1 MKKKL
6 QNNLIILSIITLIIL
21 GLILISI
28 NTLNINET
36 KLFIGSKIN
45 QKTSEVPQN
54 REIVNIPDKKLK
66 EFLLLGF
73 KDNDGM
79 LAFEFIND
87 EKYVKPENETEIY
100 KDEMEKIKTFTWRIH
115 NSYIDLSG
123 LETATNLENLLLFK
137 HERNL
142 KNDKIGNFNVLKELR
157 KLKKIDIYHMDI
169 EEISSLNK
177 IESLEELGLK
187 YCSVNI
193 NRLNELK
200 ELKNKLKNIK
210 IEGLGLLITP
220 EKNKFNIP
228 KITLKNG
235 KVVDIIKEYEDY
247 LNDLGT
253 LFKEEKNVLK
263 KNKDG
268 TYYLN
273 KKREKY
279 LGITIKEWAFLP
291 VTKISKIGDTN
302 VEELDMYDINV
313 YPPKSNYK
321 ETETITKTVKDKS
334 ENILNTENEKK
345 IKAVLK
351 RNGKIIDVKPIT
363 NIGHRKNAKQLIE
376 FKFNNLR
383 VYEDAKE
390 NEVLKEYNYEVE
402 ITGEDLSE
410 GYKLEKN
417 NKSDGNDGDYVVTYV
432 SPKIDAVFK
441 LVYQGIG
448 GDDEKPKVNIRLTR
462 NGVAFG
468 DVVTING
475 EYEYIFK
482 GIDKT
487 DEKEKLYKYGVEVIG
502 EVTGYDATISAD
514 GNTVILTKKIE
525 KGKIL
530 PYAGPKTNILF
541 GIVLL
546 VIIGYAVKVFS
557 NQRRIN
563 NIKKIKGIKR

>member
-6 QNNLIILSIITLIIL
+6 QNNLIISSIITLIIL
-21 GLILISI
+21 GLILILI

-36 KLFIGSKIN
+36 KLFTGSKIN
-45 QKTSEVPQN
+45 QKTSELHKN
-54 REIVNIPDKKLK
+54 REVVNIPDKV
-66 EFLLLGF
+66 F
-73 KDNDGM
+73 KDYLLD
-79 LAFEFIND
+79 AFKRKGHGYFKFIND

-100 KDEMEKIKTFTWRIH
+100 KDEMEKVKYFYYG
-115 NSYIDLSG
+115 NKNYIGLSG
-123 LETATNLENLLLFK
+123 LEAATNLESFEMYIYAPNYSNYKVENLEILKKFK
-137 HERNL
+137 
-142 KNDKIGNFNVLKELR
+142 
-157 KLKKIDIYHMDI
+157 KLKKVELFHVDLEDYTIF
-169 EEISSLNK
+169 NK
-177 IESLEELGLK
+177 LKNLEELKLLSCGIP
-187 YCSVNI
+187 I
-193 NRLNELK
+193 NHINVLE
-200 ELKNKLKNIK
+200 ELKNKGKKLDVRGNW
-210 IEGLGLLITP
+210 LILIP
-220 EKNKFNIP
+220 ERNKFNIP
-228 KITLKNG
+228 DIIDENG
-235 KVVDIIKEYEDY
+235 KKFDFVKEYDKYHEDF
-247 LNDLGT
+247 DQHKKG
-253 LFKEEKNVLK
+253 KLK

-268 TYYLN
+268 TYSFTKN
-273 KKREKY
+273 EDW
-279 LGITIKEWAFLP
+279 GIYIFLRG
-291 VTKISKIGDTN
+291 KSKVGNFNLD
-302 VEELDMYDINV
+302 ELDNLSLNIQI

-321 ETETITKTVKDKS
+321 ETEIITKTVKDKS

-351 RNGKIIDVKPIT
+351 RNGKIIDVKPVT

-417 NKSDGNDGDYVVTYV
+417 SKSDGNDGDYVVTYV
-432 SPKIDAVFK
+432 SPKIDETFK
-441 LVYQGIG
+441 LLYQGIG

-468 DVVTING
+468 DVVTVNG

-487 DEKEKLYKYGVEVIG
+487 DEKEKPYKYGVEVVG

-541 GIVLL
+541 GIALI

-563 NIKKIKGIKR
+563 NIRKIKGIKR

>member
-6 QNNLIILSIITLIIL
+6 QNNLIISSIITLIIL

-36 KLFIGSKIN
+36 KLFTGSKIN

-54 REIVNIPDKKLK
+54 REIVNIPDKVLK
-66 EFLLLGF
+66 DRLLTSFKNKDFRLGF
-73 KDNDGM
+73 K
-79 LAFEFIND
+79 LID
-87 EKYVKPENETEIY
+87 ENYIKPENENEIY
-100 KDEMEKIKTFTWRIH
+100 KYEMEKIIELGPIGPSER
-115 NSYIDLSG
+115 NSNLDITGIETAINLEKIFLANNESYNSGNYIKNFSKLSG
-123 LETATNLENLLLFK
+123 LKRIKMIEVLAINIFEFDT
-137 HERNL
+137 
-142 KNDKIGNFNVLKELR
+142 VLKL
-157 KLKKIDIYHMDI
+157 
-169 EEISSLNK
+169 
-177 IESLEELGLK
+177 ESLEEVRLYRGGVDDV
-187 YCSVNI
+187 SV
-193 NRLNELK
+193 L
-200 ELKNKLKNIK
+200 NKLKLKGKKVGMGDNNTLYYVIQ
-210 IEGLGLLITP
+210 P
-220 EKNKFNIP
+220 EKNKFKIP
-228 KITLKNG
+228 VLKNENNE
-235 KVVDIIKEYEDY
+235 VVDVIKE
-247 LNDLGT
+247 L
-253 LFKEEKNVLK
+253 EKWEYDKGKLK
-263 KNKDG
+263 RNIDG
-268 TYYLN
+268 TYSFIN
-273 KKREKY
+273 KEVYILLISIGK
-279 LGITIKEWAFLP
+279 IK
-291 VTKISKIGDTN
+291 SIGDVN
-302 VEELDMYDINV
+302 VEEFNLNSILI

-345 IKAVLK
+345 LKAVLK
-351 RNGKIIDVKPIT
+351 RNGKVIDVKPVT
-363 NIGHRKNAKQLIE
+363 NIGHRKNTKQLIE

-432 SPKIDAVFK
+432 SPKIDATFK

-468 DVVTING
+468 DVVTVNG

-487 DEKEKLYKYGVEVIG
+487 DEKEKPYKYGVEVVG
-502 EVTGYDATISAD
+502 EVTGYDATISPD

-541 GIVLL
+541 GIVL
-546 VIIGYAVKVFS
+546 VVMIGYAVKVFS

>member
-6 QNNLIILSIITLIIL
+6 QNNLIISSIITLIIL

-36 KLFIGSKIN
+36 KLFAGSKIN
-45 QKTSEVPQN
+45 QKTSEVPQK
-54 REIVNIPDKKLK
+54 REIVNIPDKLFKDR
-66 EFLLLGF
+66 LLNMFKNKDFRLGF
-73 KDNDGM
+73 K
-79 LAFEFIND
+79 LTD
-87 EKYVKPENETEIY
+87 ENYIKPENENEIY
-100 KDEMEKIKTFTWRIH
+100 KDEMEKIIELGPIGPSER
-115 NSYIDLSG
+115 NSNLDITGIETAINLEKIFFANNESGNSSNYIKNFSKLSG
-123 LETATNLENLLLFK
+123 LK
-137 HERNL
+137 
-142 KNDKIGNFNVLKELR
+142 KIKMIEVLAINIFEFDTVLKL
-157 KLKKIDIYHMDI
+157 
-169 EEISSLNK
+169 
-177 IESLEELGLK
+177 ESLEEVRLYRGGVDDV
-187 YCSVNI
+187 SV
-193 NRLNELK
+193 L
-200 ELKNKLKNIK
+200 NKLKLKGKKVGMGYNNTLYYVIQ
-210 IEGLGLLITP
+210 P

-228 KITLKNG
+228 VLKNENNE
-235 KVVDIIKEYEDY
+235 VVDVIKE
-247 LNDLGT
+247 L
-253 LFKEEKNVLK
+253 EKWEYNKGKLK
-263 KNKDG
+263 RNIDG
-268 TYYLN
+268 TYSFIN
-273 KKREKY
+273 KEVYILWISNVK
-279 LGITIKEWAFLP
+279 IK
-291 VTKISKIGDTN
+291 SIGDVN
-302 VEELDMYDINV
+302 VEEFGEIGIHI

-345 IKAVLK
+345 LKAVLK
-351 RNGKIIDVKPIT
+351 RNGKIIDVKPVT

-432 SPKIDAVFK
+432 SPKIDATFK

-448 GDDEKPKVNIRLTR
+448 GYDEKPKVNIRLTR

-487 DEKEKLYKYGVEVIG
+487 DEKEKPYKYGVEVVG
-502 EVTGYDATISAD
+502 EVTGYDTTISAD

-541 GIVLL
+541 GIVL
-546 VIIGYAVKVFS
+546 VVMIGYSVKVFN
-557 NQRRIN
+557 NQKRIN

>member
-6 QNNLIILSIITLIIL
+6 QNNLIILSITTLIIVGVVL
-21 GLILISI
+21 VTI
-28 NTLNINET
+28 NALNKNET
-36 KLFIGSKIN
+36 KVFTANKIN

-54 REIVNIPDKKLK
+54 REIVNIPDKVFKDR
-66 EFLLLGF
+66 LLNIFKNKDFRLGF
-73 KDNDGM
+73 K
-79 LAFEFIND
+79 LID
-87 EKYVKPENETEIY
+87 ENYIKPENENEIY
-100 KDEMEKIKTFTWRIH
+100 KDEMEKIIELGPIGPSER
-115 NSYIDLSG
+115 NSNLDITGIETAINLEKIFFANNESGNSSNYIKNFSKLSG
-123 LETATNLENLLLFK
+123 LK
-137 HERNL
+137 
-142 KNDKIGNFNVLKELR
+142 KIKMIEVLAINIFEFDTVLKL
-157 KLKKIDIYHMDI
+157 
-169 EEISSLNK
+169 
-177 IESLEELGLK
+177 ESLEEVRLYRGGVDDV
-187 YCSVNI
+187 SV
-193 NRLNELK
+193 L
-200 ELKNKLKNIK
+200 NKLKLKGKKVGMGYNNTLYYVIQ
-210 IEGLGLLITP
+210 P

-228 KITLKNG
+228 VLKNENNE
-235 KVVDIIKEYEDY
+235 VVDVIKE
-247 LNDLGT
+247 L
-253 LFKEEKNVLK
+253 EKWEYNKGKLK
-263 KNKDG
+263 RNIDG
-268 TYYLN
+268 TYSFIN
-273 KKREKY
+273 KEVYILWISNGK
-279 LGITIKEWAFLP
+279 IK
-291 VTKISKIGDTN
+291 SIGDVN
-302 VEELDMYDINV
+302 VEELGDIGIQI

-351 RNGKIIDVKPIT
+351 RNGKIIDVKPVT

-432 SPKIDAVFK
+432 SPKIDATFK

-487 DEKEKLYKYGVEVIG
+487 DEKEKPYKYGIEVVG

-514 GNTVILTKKIE
+514 GNTIILTKKIE

-541 GIVLL
+541 GIVLV

-557 NQRRIN
+557 NQRRMN

>member
-6 QNNLIILSIITLIIL
+6 QNNLIISSIITLIIL
-21 GLILISI
+21 GLILTSI
-28 NTLNINET
+28 NALNKNET
-36 KLFIGSKIN
+36 KIFTANKIN

-54 REIVNIPDKKLK
+54 REIVNIPDKVFKDR
-66 EFLLLGF
+66 LLNMFKNRDFRFGF
-73 KDNDGM
+73 K
-79 LAFEFIND
+79 LTD
-87 EKYVKPENETEIY
+87 ENYIKPENENEIY
-100 KDEMEKIKTFTWRIH
+100 KDEMEKIIELGPIGPSER
-115 NSYIDLSG
+115 NSNLDITGIETAINLEKIFFANNESSNSGNYIKNFSKLSG
-123 LETATNLENLLLFK
+123 LKKLKMIGALFINIF
-137 HERNL
+137 EF
-142 KNDKIGNFNVLKELR
+142 DTVLKL
-157 KLKKIDIYHMDI
+157 
-169 EEISSLNK
+169 
-177 IESLEELGLK
+177 ESLEE
-187 YCSVNI
+187 V
-193 NRLNELK
+193 ELQVSGVDDVSA
-200 ELKNKLKNIK
+200 LNKLKLKGKKVGMGYNNTLYYVIY
-210 IEGLGLLITP
+210 P
-220 EKNKFNIP
+220 EKNKFKIP
-228 KITLKNG
+228 VLKNENNE
-235 KVVDIIKEYEDY
+235 VVDVIKE
-247 LNDLGT
+247 L
-253 LFKEEKNVLK
+253 EKWEYDKGKLK
-263 KNKDG
+263 RNIEG
-268 TYYLN
+268 TYSFIN
-273 KKREKY
+273 KELYRLWISIGK
-279 LGITIKEWAFLP
+279 IK
-291 VTKISKIGDTN
+291 SIG
-302 VEELDMYDINV
+302 DINV
-313 YPPKSNYK
+313 GEVDRTTIIIYPPKSNYK

-432 SPKIDAVFK
+432 SPKIDATFK

-468 DVVTING
+468 DIVTING

-487 DEKEKLYKYGVEVIG
+487 DEKENPYKYGVEVVG

-541 GIVLL
+541 GIVLV
-546 VIIGYAVKVFS
+546 VIIGYAVKVFN
-557 NQRRIN
+557 NQRRMN

>member
-6 QNNLIILSIITLIIL
+6 QNNLIIPLIITLIIL
-21 GLILISI
+21 GLVLISI
-28 NTLNINET
+28 NALNINKT
-36 KLFIGSKIN
+36 KLFTGSKIN
-45 QKTSEVPQN
+45 QKISEVPQN
-54 REIVNIPDKKLK
+54 REIVNIPDKVLK
-66 EFLLLGF
+66 ENLLRYLKEDKTDLILGF
-73 KDNDGM
+73 R
-79 LAFEFIND
+79 LIND

-100 KDEMEKIKTFTWRIH
+100 KDEMEKIAEI
-115 NSYIDLSG
+115 YIFLKEENPYLDITGIEKAVNLEKLHFRNNDTLNNGHYIKNFSKVSG
-123 LETATNLENLLLFK
+123 LK
-137 HERNL
+137 
-142 KNDKIGNFNVLKELR
+142 
-157 KLKKIDIYHMDI
+157 KLKVITTMYVNIFEFDTV
-169 EEISSLNK
+169 LNL
-177 IESLEELGLK
+177 ESLEEIYLDVSGIDDVSAL
-187 YCSVNI
+187 
-193 NRLNELK
+193 
-200 ELKNKLKNIK
+200 NKLKLK
-210 IEGLGLLITP
+210 GKKVGLGYNNTLYYVIQP
-220 EKNKFNIP
+220 EKNKFKIP
-228 KITLKNG
+228 VVKNEN
-235 KVVDIIKEYEDY
+235 DEEEEIIKE
-247 LNDLGT
+247 L
-253 LFKEEKNVLK
+253 EKWEYNKGKLK
-263 KNKDG
+263 RNIDG
-268 TYYLN
+268 TYSFIN
-273 KKREKY
+273 KEVWNLWISIEKN
-279 LGITIKEWAFLP
+279 K
-291 VTKISKIGDTN
+291 SIG
-302 VEELDMYDINV
+302 DINV
-313 YPPKSNYK
+313 GEVDGTTIIIYPPKSNYK
-321 ETETITKTVKDKS
+321 ETEIITKTVKDKS

-432 SPKIDAVFK
+432 SPKIDATFK

-462 NGVAFG
+462 NGLAFG
-468 DVVTING
+468 DVVTVNG

-487 DEKEKLYKYGVEVIG
+487 DEKEKLYKYGVEVVG

-541 GIVLL
+541 GIALI
-546 VIIGYAVKVFS
+546 VIIGYAVKVFN
-557 NQRRIN
+557 NQRRMN

>member
-1 MKKKL
+1 MKKRL
-6 QNNLIILSIITLIIL
+6 QNNLIISLIITLIIL

-36 KLFIGSKIN
+36 KLFAGSKIN

-73 KDNDGM
+73 KDNYNM

-100 KDEMEKIKTFTWRIH
+100 KDEMEKIKTFGWRIH
-115 NSYIDLSG
+115 DSYVDLSG
-123 LETATNLENLLLFK
+123 LETAINLEELFLLK

-157 KLKKIDIYHMDI
+157 KLKKIDIYNMDI
-169 EEISSLNK
+169 EDIRSLNK

-351 RNGKIIDVKPIT
+351 RNGEIIDVKPIT
-363 NIGHRKNAKQLIE
+363 NIGHRKNTKQLIE

-432 SPKIDAVFK
+432 SPKIDATFK

-541 GIVLL
+541 GIALI
-546 VIIGYAVKVFS
+546 VIIGYAVKVFN

>member
-1 MKKKL
+1 MKKKV
-6 QNNLIILSIITLIIL
+6 QNNLIISSIITLIIL
-21 GLILISI
+21 GLVLISI
-28 NTLNINET
+28 NALNKNET
-36 KLFIGSKIN
+36 KIFTANKIN
-45 QKTSEVPQN
+45 QKTSELPQN
-54 REIVNIPDKKLK
+54 REIVNIPDKVLK
-66 EFLLLGF
+66 ENLLRYLKKDKTDLILGF
-73 KDNDGM
+73 R
-79 LAFEFIND
+79 LIND

-100 KDEMEKIKTFTWRIH
+100 KDELEKIVEIYIYLNKE
-115 NSYIDLSG
+115 NSYLDITGIEKAINLEQLHFRNNDTWNNGHYIKNFSKVSG
-123 LETATNLENLLLFK
+123 LK
-137 HERNL
+137 
-142 KNDKIGNFNVLKELR
+142 
-157 KLKKIDIYHMDI
+157 KLKVITTMYVNIFEFDTV
-169 EEISSLNK
+169 LNL
-177 IESLEELGLK
+177 ESLEEIYLDVSGIDDVSAL
-187 YCSVNI
+187 
-193 NRLNELK
+193 
-200 ELKNKLKNIK
+200 NKLKLKGKKVGMGYNNTLYYVIQ
-210 IEGLGLLITP
+210 P
-220 EKNKFNIP
+220 EKNKFKIP
-228 KITLKNG
+228 VVKNENDEE
-235 KVVDIIKEYEDY
+235 VDVIKE
-247 LNDLGT
+247 L
-253 LFKEEKNVLK
+253 EKWEYDKGKLK
-263 KNKDG
+263 RNIDG
-268 TYYLN
+268 TYSFIN
-273 KKREKY
+273 KEVWDLWISIEKN
-279 LGITIKEWAFLP
+279 K
-291 VTKISKIGDTN
+291 SIG
-302 VEELDMYDINV
+302 DINV
-313 YPPKSNYK
+313 GEVDRTTILIYPPKSNYK

-363 NIGHRKNAKQLIE
+363 NIGHRKNSKQLIE

-432 SPKIDAVFK
+432 SPKIDATFK

-468 DVVTING
+468 DVVTVNG

-487 DEKEKLYKYGVEVIG
+487 DEKEKPYKYGVEVVG
-502 EVTGYDATISAD
+502 EVTGYDAIISDD

-541 GIVLL
+541 GIVL
-546 VIIGYAVKVFS
+546 VVMIGYAVKVFN
-557 NQRRIN
+557 NQKRIN

>member
-6 QNNLIILSIITLIIL
+6 QNNLIILSITTLIIVGVVL
-21 GLILISI
+21 VTI
-28 NTLNINET
+28 NALNKNET
-36 KLFIGSKIN
+36 KVFTANKIN

-54 REIVNIPDKKLK
+54 REIVNIPDKVFKDR
-66 EFLLLGF
+66 LLNIFKNKDFRLGF
-73 KDNDGM
+73 K
-79 LAFEFIND
+79 LID
-87 EKYVKPENETEIY
+87 ENYIKPENENEIY
-100 KDEMEKIKTFTWRIH
+100 KDEMEKIIELGPIGPSER
-115 NSYIDLSG
+115 NSNLDITGIETAINLEKIFFANNESSNSGNYIKNFSKLSG
-123 LETATNLENLLLFK
+123 LK
-137 HERNL
+137 
-142 KNDKIGNFNVLKELR
+142 KIKMIEVLAINIFEFDTVLKL
-157 KLKKIDIYHMDI
+157 
-169 EEISSLNK
+169 
-177 IESLEELGLK
+177 ESLEEVRLYRGGVDDV
-187 YCSVNI
+187 SV
-193 NRLNELK
+193 L
-200 ELKNKLKNIK
+200 NKLKLKGKKVGMGYNNTLYYVIH
-210 IEGLGLLITP
+210 P
-220 EKNKFNIP
+220 EKNKFKIP
-228 KITLKNG
+228 VLKNENNE
-235 KVVDIIKEYEDY
+235 VVDVIKE
-247 LNDLGT
+247 L
-253 LFKEEKNVLK
+253 EKWEYNKGKLK
-263 KNKDG
+263 RNIDG
-268 TYYLN
+268 TYSFIN
-273 KKREKY
+273 KEVYILWIFNVK
-279 LGITIKEWAFLP
+279 IK
-291 VTKISKIGDTN
+291 SIGDVN
-302 VEELDMYDINV
+302 VEELDMRDIII

-351 RNGKIIDVKPIT
+351 RNGEIIDVKPIT

-432 SPKIDAVFK
+432 SPKIDATFK

-462 NGVAFG
+462 NGLAFG
-468 DVVTING
+468 DVVTVNG

-487 DEKEKLYKYGVEVIG
+487 DEKEKPYKYGVEVVG

>member
-6 QNNLIILSIITLIIL
+6 QNNLIISSIITLIIL
-21 GLILISI
+21 GLILILI

-36 KLFIGSKIN
+36 KLFTGSKIN

-73 KDNDGM
+73 KDNYNM

-100 KDEMEKIKTFTWRIH
+100 KDEMEKIKTFGWRIH

-123 LETATNLENLLLFK
+123 LETAINLEKLFLLK

-157 KLKKIDIYHMDI
+157 KLKKIDIYNMDI
-169 EEISSLNK
+169 EDISSLNK

-193 NRLNELK
+193 NHLNELK
-200 ELKNKLKNIK
+200 ELKNKLKNLK

-247 LNDLGT
+247 LNDFNT
-253 LFKEEKNVLK
+253 FFEEEKNVLN

-273 KKREKY
+273 KKIEKY

-291 VTKISKIGDTN
+291 TTKISKIGDTN
-302 VEELDMYDINV
+302 VEELNMYGINI

-345 IKAVLK
+345 LKAVLK
-351 RNGKIIDVKPIT
+351 RNGKVIDVKPIT

-432 SPKIDAVFK
+432 SPKIDATFK

-462 NGVAFG
+462 NGLAFG
-468 DVVTING
+468 DVVTVNG

-487 DEKEKLYKYGVEVIG
+487 DEKEKLYKYGVEVVG

-541 GIVLL
+541 GIVL
-546 VIIGYAVKVFS
+546 VVMIGYSVKVFN
-557 NQRRIN
+557 NQKRIN
-563 NIKKIKGIKR
+563 NIRKIKGIKR

>member
-6 QNNLIILSIITLIIL
+6 QNNLIISSIITLIIL

-36 KLFIGSKIN
+36 KLFTGSKIN

-54 REIVNIPDKKLK
+54 REIVNIPDKVFKDRLLT
-66 EFLLLGF
+66 EFKNRDFRLGF
-73 KDNDGM
+73 K
-79 LAFEFIND
+79 LID
-87 EKYVKPENETEIY
+87 ENYIKPENENEIY
-100 KDEMEKIKTFTWRIH
+100 KDEMEKIIELGPIGPSER
-115 NSYIDLSG
+115 NSNLDITGIETAINLEKIFFANNESGNSSNYIKNFSKLSG
-123 LETATNLENLLLFK
+123 LK
-137 HERNL
+137 
-142 KNDKIGNFNVLKELR
+142 KIKMIEVLAINIFEFDTVLKL
-157 KLKKIDIYHMDI
+157 
-169 EEISSLNK
+169 
-177 IESLEELGLK
+177 ESLEEVRLYRGGVDDV
-187 YCSVNI
+187 SV
-193 NRLNELK
+193 L
-200 ELKNKLKNIK
+200 NKLKLKGKKVGMGYNNTLYYVIQ
-210 IEGLGLLITP
+210 P

-228 KITLKNG
+228 VLKNENNE
-235 KVVDIIKEYEDY
+235 VVDVIKE
-247 LNDLGT
+247 L
-253 LFKEEKNVLK
+253 EKWEYDKGKLK
-263 KNKDG
+263 RNKDG
-268 TYYLN
+268 TYSFIN
-273 KKREKY
+273 KEVWNLWISIEKN
-279 LGITIKEWAFLP
+279 K
-291 VTKISKIGDTN
+291 SIG
-302 VEELDMYDINV
+302 DINV
-313 YPPKSNYK
+313 GEVDRTTILIYPPKSNYK

-363 NIGHRKNAKQLIE
+363 NIGHRKNSKQLIE

-417 NKSDGNDGDYVVTYV
+417 SKSAGNDGDYVVTYV
-432 SPKIDAVFK
+432 SPKIDATFK

-487 DEKEKLYKYGVEVIG
+487 DEKEKPYKYGVEVVG

>member
-6 QNNLIILSIITLIIL
+6 QNNLIISSIITLIIL

-54 REIVNIPDKKLK
+54 REIVNIPDKVFKDR
-66 EFLLLGF
+66 LLTSFKNKDFRLGF
-73 KDNDGM
+73 K
-79 LAFEFIND
+79 LID
-87 EKYVKPENETEIY
+87 ENYIKPENENEIY
-100 KDEMEKIKTFTWRIH
+100 KDEMEKIIELGPIGPSER
-115 NSYIDLSG
+115 NSNLDITGIETAINLEKIFLANNESYNSGNYIKNFSKLSG
-123 LETATNLENLLLFK
+123 LK
-137 HERNL
+137 
-142 KNDKIGNFNVLKELR
+142 KIKMIEVLAINIFEFDTVLKL
-157 KLKKIDIYHMDI
+157 
-169 EEISSLNK
+169 
-177 IESLEELGLK
+177 ESLEEVRVYRGGVDDV
-187 YCSVNI
+187 SV
-193 NRLNELK
+193 L
-200 ELKNKLKNIK
+200 NKLKLKGKKVGMGDNNTLYYVIQ
-210 IEGLGLLITP
+210 P
-220 EKNKFNIP
+220 EKNKFKIP
-228 KITLKNG
+228 VLKNENNE
-235 KVVDIIKEYEDY
+235 VVDVIKE
-247 LNDLGT
+247 L
-253 LFKEEKNVLK
+253 EKWEYNKGKLK
-263 KNKDG
+263 RNIDG
-268 TYYLN
+268 TYSFIN
-273 KKREKY
+273 KEVYILWISIGK
-279 LGITIKEWAFLP
+279 IK
-291 VTKISKIGDTN
+291 SIGDFN
-302 VEELDMYDINV
+302 VEELGEIGIFI

-321 ETETITKTVKDKS
+321 ETEIITKTVKDKS

-351 RNGKIIDVKPIT
+351 RNGKIIDVKPTT

-432 SPKIDAVFK
+432 SPKIDATFK

-462 NGVAFG
+462 NGLAFG
-468 DVVTING
+468 DVVTVNG

-487 DEKEKLYKYGVEVIG
+487 DEKEKLYKYGVEVVG

>member
-6 QNNLIILSIITLIIL
+6 QNNLIIPLIITLIIL
-21 GLILISI
+21 GLVLISI
-28 NTLNINET
+28 NALNINKT

-54 REIVNIPDKKLK
+54 REIVNIPDKVLK
-66 EFLLLGF
+66 DYLLEGLRTRTPGVR
-73 KDNDGM
+73 
-79 LAFEFIND
+79 LINN
-87 EKYVKPENETEIY
+87 EYIKPSEETEIY
-100 KDEMEKIKTFTWRIH
+100 KDEMEKITEVYVVGYRI
-115 NSYIDLSG
+115 YDLTG
-123 LETATNLENLLLFK
+123 IEAMTNLKVLGL
-137 HERNL
+137 HTRDRTY
-142 KNDKIGNFNVLKELR
+142 KNDKVYNLKSLE
-157 KLKKIDIYHMDI
+157 KLKKIKTINFWGYDVED
-169 EEISSLNK
+169 ISSLSK
-177 IESLEELGLK
+177 IENLE
-187 YCSVNI
+187 NI
-193 NRLNELK
+193 DFNDAGIDINQLNELK
-200 ELKNKLKNIK
+200 NLKNKIKKFNIVC
-210 IEGLGLLITP
+210 LITP
-220 EKNKFNIP
+220 DKNKFKIP
-228 KITLKNG
+228 VLKNENNE
-235 KVVDIIKEYEDY
+235 VIDITRKLSEWDYKED
-247 LNDLGT
+247 
-253 LFKEEKNVLK
+253 KLK
-263 KNKDG
+263 KNDDG
-268 TYYLN
+268 TYSVINKEENYLARYTYN
-273 KKREKY
+273 K
-279 LGITIKEWAFLP
+279 IK
-291 VTKISKIGDTN
+291 SIGDIDLEDFN
-302 VEELDMYDINV
+302 LYSIQI
-313 YPPKSNYK
+313 YPPKLNYK

-345 IKAVLK
+345 LKAVLK
-351 RNGKIIDVKPIT
+351 RNGKVIDVKPIT

-417 NKSDGNDGDYVVTYV
+417 SKSDGNDGDYVVTYV
-432 SPKIDAVFK
+432 SPKIDATFK

-475 EYEYIFK
+475 EYENIFK

-487 DEKEKLYKYGVEVIG
+487 DEKEKPYKYGVEVVG

-541 GIVLL
+541 GIVLV

-557 NQRRIN
+557 NQRRMN

>member
-6 QNNLIILSIITLIIL
+6 QNNLIISSIITLITL

-100 KDEMEKIKTFTWRIH
+100 KDEMEKIKTFAWRIH

-193 NRLNELK
+193 NHLNELK

-351 RNGKIIDVKPIT
+351 RNGEIIDVKPIT
-363 NIGHRKNAKQLIE
+363 NIGHRKNTKQLIE

-432 SPKIDAVFK
+432 SPKIDATFK

-541 GIVLL
+541 GIALI
-546 VIIGYAVKVFS
+546 VIIGYALKVFS

>member
-6 QNNLIILSIITLIIL
+6 QNNLIILSITTLIIVGVVL
-21 GLILISI
+21 VTI
-28 NTLNINET
+28 NALNKNET
-36 KLFIGSKIN
+36 KIFTANKIN

-54 REIVNIPDKKLK
+54 REIVNIPDKVFKDR
-66 EFLLLGF
+66 LLNIFKNKDFRLGF
-73 KDNDGM
+73 K
-79 LAFEFIND
+79 LID
-87 EKYVKPENETEIY
+87 ENYIKPENENEIY
-100 KDEMEKIKTFTWRIH
+100 KDEMEKIIELGPIGPSER
-115 NSYIDLSG
+115 NSNLDITGIETAINLEKIFFANNESGNSGNYIKNFSKLSG
-123 LETATNLENLLLFK
+123 LK
-137 HERNL
+137 
-142 KNDKIGNFNVLKELR
+142 KIKMIEVLAINIFEFDTVLKL
-157 KLKKIDIYHMDI
+157 
-169 EEISSLNK
+169 
-177 IESLEELGLK
+177 ESLEEVRLYRGGVDDV
-187 YCSVNI
+187 SV
-193 NRLNELK
+193 L
-200 ELKNKLKNIK
+200 NKLKLKGKKVGMGYNNTLYYVIH
-210 IEGLGLLITP
+210 P
-220 EKNKFNIP
+220 EKNKFKIP
-228 KITLKNG
+228 VVKNENNE
-235 KVVDIIKEYEDY
+235 VVDVIKE
-247 LNDLGT
+247 L
-253 LFKEEKNVLK
+253 EKWEYNKGKLK
-263 KNKDG
+263 RNIDG
-268 TYYLN
+268 TYSFIN
-273 KKREKY
+273 KEVYILWISNVK
-279 LGITIKEWAFLP
+279 IK
-291 VTKISKIGDTN
+291 SIGDVN
-302 VEELDMYDINV
+302 VEEFGEIGIHI

-345 IKAVLK
+345 LKAVLK
-351 RNGKIIDVKPIT
+351 RNGKIIDVKPVT

-432 SPKIDAVFK
+432 SPKIDATFK

-468 DVVTING
+468 DVVTVNG

-487 DEKEKLYKYGVEVIG
+487 DEKEKPYKYGVEVVG

-546 VIIGYAVKVFS
+546 VIIGYAVKVFN

>member
-6 QNNLIILSIITLIIL
+6 QNNLIISSIITLIIL

-36 KLFIGSKIN
+36 KLFTGSKIN
-45 QKTSEVPQN
+45 QKSSEVPQN
-54 REIVNIPDKKLK
+54 REVVNIPDKVLK
-66 EFLLLGF
+66 ENLLSYLKKDKTDLILGF
-73 KDNDGM
+73 R
-79 LAFEFIND
+79 LIND

-100 KDEMEKIKTFTWRIH
+100 KDELEKIVEIYIGLNKE
-115 NSYIDLSG
+115 NSYLDITGIEKAINLEQLHFRNNDTWNNGHYIKNFSKVSG
-123 LETATNLENLLLFK
+123 LK
-137 HERNL
+137 
-142 KNDKIGNFNVLKELR
+142 
-157 KLKKIDIYHMDI
+157 KLKVITTMYVNIFEFDTV
-169 EEISSLNK
+169 LNL
-177 IESLEELGLK
+177 ESLEEIYLDVSGIDDVSAL
-187 YCSVNI
+187 
-193 NRLNELK
+193 
-200 ELKNKLKNIK
+200 NKLKLKGKKVGMGYNTLYYVIH
-210 IEGLGLLITP
+210 P
-220 EKNKFNIP
+220 EKNKFKIP
-228 KITLKNG
+228 IVKNENNE
-235 KVVDIIKEYEDY
+235 VVDVIKE
-247 LNDLGT
+247 L
-253 LFKEEKNVLK
+253 EKWEYNKGKLK
-263 KNKDG
+263 RNIDG
-268 TYYLN
+268 TYSFIN
-273 KKREKY
+273 KEVYILWIFNGK
-279 LGITIKEWAFLP
+279 IK
-291 VTKISKIGDTN
+291 SIGDVN
-302 VEELDMYDINV
+302 VEEFREIGIHI

-417 NKSDGNDGDYVVTYV
+417 SKSAGNDGDYVVTYV
-432 SPKIDAVFK
+432 SPKIDATFK

-487 DEKEKLYKYGVEVIG
+487 DEKEKPYKYGVEVVG

-541 GIVLL
+541 GIALI

-557 NQRRIN
+557 NQRRMN

>member
-6 QNNLIILSIITLIIL
+6 QNNLIISSIITLIIL

-36 KLFIGSKIN
+36 KLFAGSKIN
-45 QKTSEVPQN
+45 QKTSEVPQK
-54 REIVNIPDKKLK
+54 REIVNIPDKLFKDR
-66 EFLLLGF
+66 LLNMFKNKDFRLGF
-73 KDNDGM
+73 K
-79 LAFEFIND
+79 LTD
-87 EKYVKPENETEIY
+87 ENYIKPENENEIY
-100 KDEMEKIKTFTWRIH
+100 KDEMEKIIELGPIGPSER
-115 NSYIDLSG
+115 NSNLDITGIETAINLEKIFFANNESGNSSNYIKNFSKLSG
-123 LETATNLENLLLFK
+123 LK
-137 HERNL
+137 
-142 KNDKIGNFNVLKELR
+142 KIKMIEVLAINIFEFDTVLKL
-157 KLKKIDIYHMDI
+157 
-169 EEISSLNK
+169 
-177 IESLEELGLK
+177 ESLEEVRLYRGGVDDV
-187 YCSVNI
+187 SV
-193 NRLNELK
+193 L
-200 ELKNKLKNIK
+200 NKLKLKGKKVGMGYNNTLYYVIQ
-210 IEGLGLLITP
+210 P

-228 KITLKNG
+228 VLKNENNE
-235 KVVDIIKEYEDY
+235 VVDVIKE
-247 LNDLGT
+247 L
-253 LFKEEKNVLK
+253 EKWEYNKGKLK
-263 KNKDG
+263 RNIDG
-268 TYYLN
+268 TYSFIN
-273 KKREKY
+273 KEVYILWISNVK
-279 LGITIKEWAFLP
+279 IK
-291 VTKISKIGDTN
+291 SIGDVN
-302 VEELDMYDINV
+302 VEEFGEIGIHI

-345 IKAVLK
+345 LKAVLK
-351 RNGKIIDVKPIT
+351 RNGKIIDVKPVT

-417 NKSDGNDGDYVVTYV
+417 SKSDGNDGDYVVTYV
-432 SPKIDAVFK
+432 SPKIDETFK

-487 DEKEKLYKYGVEVIG
+487 DEKEKPYKYGVEVVG

-541 GIVLL
+541 GIVL
-546 VIIGYAVKVFS
+546 VVMIGYSVKVFN
-557 NQRRIN
+557 NQKRIN

>member
-6 QNNLIILSIITLIIL
+6 QNNLIISSIITLIIL

-36 KLFIGSKIN
+36 KLFTANKIN

-54 REIVNIPDKKLK
+54 REIVNIPDKVFKDR
-66 EFLLLGF
+66 LLNMFKNKDFRLGF
-73 KDNDGM
+73 K
-79 LAFEFIND
+79 LID
-87 EKYVKPENETEIY
+87 ENYIKPENENEIY
-100 KDEMEKIKTFTWRIH
+100 KDEMEKIIELGPIGPSER
-115 NSYIDLSG
+115 NSNLDITGIETAINLEKIFFANNESGNSSNYIKNFSKLSG
-123 LETATNLENLLLFK
+123 LK
-137 HERNL
+137 
-142 KNDKIGNFNVLKELR
+142 KIKMIEVLAINIFEFDTVLKL
-157 KLKKIDIYHMDI
+157 
-169 EEISSLNK
+169 
-177 IESLEELGLK
+177 ESLEEVRLYRGGVDDV
-187 YCSVNI
+187 SV
-193 NRLNELK
+193 L
-200 ELKNKLKNIK
+200 NKLKLKGKKVGMGYNNTLYYVIQ
-210 IEGLGLLITP
+210 P

-228 KITLKNG
+228 VLKNENNE
-235 KVVDIIKEYEDY
+235 VVDVIKE
-247 LNDLGT
+247 L
-253 LFKEEKNVLK
+253 EKWEYNKGKLK
-263 KNKDG
+263 RNIDG
-268 TYYLN
+268 TYSFIN
-273 KKREKY
+273 KEVYILWISNGK
-279 LGITIKEWAFLP
+279 IK
-291 VTKISKIGDTN
+291 SIGDVN
-302 VEELDMYDINV
+302 VEEFGEIGIHI

-321 ETETITKTVKDKS
+321 ETEIITKTVKDKS

-363 NIGHRKNAKQLIE
+363 NIGHRKNTKQLIE

-432 SPKIDAVFK
+432 SPKIDATFK

-468 DVVTING
+468 DVVTVNG

-487 DEKEKLYKYGVEVIG
+487 DEKEKPYKYGVEVVG

>member
-6 QNNLIILSIITLIIL
+6 QNNLIISSIITLIIL

-36 KLFIGSKIN
+36 KLFTGSKIN

-54 REIVNIPDKKLK
+54 REIVNIPDKVFKDR
-66 EFLLLGF
+66 LLTSFKTKDFRLGF
-73 KDNDGM
+73 K
-79 LAFEFIND
+79 LID
-87 EKYVKPENETEIY
+87 ENYIKPENENEIY
-100 KDEMEKIKTFTWRIH
+100 KDEMEKIIELGPIGPSER
-115 NSYIDLSG
+115 NSNLDITGIETAINLEKIFLANNESGNSDNYIKNFSKLSG
-123 LETATNLENLLLFK
+123 LK
-137 HERNL
+137 
-142 KNDKIGNFNVLKELR
+142 KIKMIEVLAINIFEFDTVLKL
-157 KLKKIDIYHMDI
+157 
-169 EEISSLNK
+169 
-177 IESLEELGLK
+177 ESLEEVRLYRGGVDDV
-187 YCSVNI
+187 SV
-193 NRLNELK
+193 L
-200 ELKNKLKNIK
+200 NKLKLKGKKVGMGYNNTLYYVIY
-210 IEGLGLLITP
+210 P
-220 EKNKFNIP
+220 EKNKFKIP
-228 KITLKNG
+228 VLKNENNE
-235 KVVDIIKEYEDY
+235 VVDVIKELEKWEYNKGKLKRNIDGKY
-247 LNDLGT
+247 SFIN
-253 LFKEEKNVLK
+253 KEVYILWISNGK
-263 KNKDG
+263 
-268 TYYLN
+268 
-273 KKREKY
+273 
-279 LGITIKEWAFLP
+279 IK
-291 VTKISKIGDTN
+291 SIGDVN
-302 VEELDMYDINV
+302 VEEFGEIGIHI

-345 IKAVLK
+345 LKAVLK

-432 SPKIDAVFK
+432 SPKIDATFK

-448 GDDEKPKVNIRLTR
+448 GYDEKPKVNIRLTR

-487 DEKEKLYKYGVEVIG
+487 DEKEKPYKYGVEVVG
-502 EVTGYDATISAD
+502 EVTGYDTTISAD

-541 GIVLL
+541 GIVL
-546 VIIGYAVKVFS
+546 VVMIGYSVKVFN
-557 NQRRIN
+557 NQKRIN

>member
-6 QNNLIILSIITLIIL
+6 QNNLIILSITTLIIVGVVL
-21 GLILISI
+21 VTI
-28 NTLNINET
+28 NALNKNET
-36 KLFIGSKIN
+36 KVFTANKIN

-54 REIVNIPDKKLK
+54 REIVNIPDKVFKDR
-66 EFLLLGF
+66 LLNIFKNKDFRLGF
-73 KDNDGM
+73 K
-79 LAFEFIND
+79 LID
-87 EKYVKPENETEIY
+87 ENYIKPENENEIY
-100 KDEMEKIKTFTWRIH
+100 KDEMEKIIELGPIGPSER
-115 NSYIDLSG
+115 NSNLDITGIETAINLEKIFLANNESYNSGNYIKNFSKLSG
-123 LETATNLENLLLFK
+123 LK
-137 HERNL
+137 
-142 KNDKIGNFNVLKELR
+142 KIKMIEVLAINIFEFDTVLKL
-157 KLKKIDIYHMDI
+157 
-169 EEISSLNK
+169 
-177 IESLEELGLK
+177 ESLEEVRLYRGGVDDV
-187 YCSVNI
+187 SV
-193 NRLNELK
+193 L
-200 ELKNKLKNIK
+200 NKLKLKGKKVGMGYNNTLYYVIY
-210 IEGLGLLITP
+210 P
-220 EKNKFNIP
+220 EKNKFKIP
-228 KITLKNG
+228 VLKNENNE
-235 KVVDIIKEYEDY
+235 VVDVIKE
-247 LNDLGT
+247 L
-253 LFKEEKNVLK
+253 EKWEYDKGKLK
-263 KNKDG
+263 RNIEG
-268 TYYLN
+268 TYSFIN
-273 KKREKY
+273 KEVYRLWISIGK
-279 LGITIKEWAFLP
+279 IK
-291 VTKISKIGDTN
+291 SIGDVN
-302 VEELDMYDINV
+302 VEELGEIGIHI

-345 IKAVLK
+345 LKAVLK

-363 NIGHRKNAKQLIE
+363 NIGHRKNSKQLIE

-432 SPKIDAVFK
+432 SPKIDETFK

-487 DEKEKLYKYGVEVIG
+487 DEKEKPYKYGVEVVG
-502 EVTGYDATISAD
+502 EVTGYDATISPD

-541 GIVLL
+541 GIALI

-557 NQRRIN
+557 NQRRMN

>member
-6 QNNLIILSIITLIIL
+6 QNNLIISSIITLITL

-36 KLFIGSKIN
+36 KLFTGSKIN
-45 QKTSEVPQN
+45 QKTSELHQN
-54 REIVNIPDKKLK
+54 REIVNIPDKVFKDR
-66 EFLLLGF
+66 LLTSFKNKDFRLGF
-73 KDNDGM
+73 K
-79 LAFEFIND
+79 LID
-87 EKYVKPENETEIY
+87 ENYIKPENENEIY
-100 KDEMEKIKTFTWRIH
+100 KDEMEKIIELGPIGPSER
-115 NSYIDLSG
+115 NSNLDITGIETAINLEKIFFANNESGNSSNYIKNFSKLSG
-123 LETATNLENLLLFK
+123 LK
-137 HERNL
+137 
-142 KNDKIGNFNVLKELR
+142 KIKMIEVLAINIFEFDTVLKL
-157 KLKKIDIYHMDI
+157 
-169 EEISSLNK
+169 
-177 IESLEELGLK
+177 ESLEEVRLYRGGVDDV
-187 YCSVNI
+187 SV
-193 NRLNELK
+193 L
-200 ELKNKLKNIK
+200 NKLKLKGKKVGMGYNNILYYV
-210 IEGLGLLITP
+210 IHP
-220 EKNKFNIP
+220 EKNKFKIP
-228 KITLKNG
+228 VVKNENNE
-235 KVVDIIKEYEDY
+235 VVDVIKE
-247 LNDLGT
+247 L
-253 LFKEEKNVLK
+253 EKWEYNKGKLK
-263 KNKDG
+263 RNIDG
-268 TYYLN
+268 TYSFIN
-273 KKREKY
+273 KEVYILWISNGK
-279 LGITIKEWAFLP
+279 IK
-291 VTKISKIGDTN
+291 SIGDVN
-302 VEELDMYDINV
+302 VEEFREIGIHI

-417 NKSDGNDGDYVVTYV
+417 NKSEGNDGDYVVTYV

-468 DVVTING
+468 DVVTVNG

-487 DEKEKLYKYGVEVIG
+487 DEKEKPYKYGVEVVE

-541 GIVLL
+541 GIVLV
-546 VIIGYAVKVFS
+546 VIIGYAVKVFN
-557 NQRRIN
+557 NQKRIN
-563 NIKKIKGIKR
+563 NIRKIKGIKR

>member
-6 QNNLIILSIITLIIL
+6 QNNLIILSIITLMIL

-36 KLFIGSKIN
+36 KLFTGSKIN

-73 KDNDGM
+73 KDNYNM

-100 KDEMEKIKTFTWRIH
+100 KDEMEKIKTFGWRIH

-123 LETATNLENLLLFK
+123 LETAINLEKLFLLK

-157 KLKKIDIYHMDI
+157 KLKKIDIYNMDI
-169 EEISSLNK
+169 EDISSLNK

-193 NRLNELK
+193 NHLNELK
-200 ELKNKLKNIK
+200 ELKNKLKNLK

-247 LNDLGT
+247 LNDFNT
-253 LFKEEKNVLK
+253 FFEEEKNVLN

-273 KKREKY
+273 KKIEKY

-291 VTKISKIGDTN
+291 TTKISKIGDTN
-302 VEELDMYDINV
+302 VEELNMYGINI

-345 IKAVLK
+345 LKAVLK
-351 RNGKIIDVKPIT
+351 RNGKVIDVKPIT

-432 SPKIDAVFK
+432 SPKIDATFK

-475 EYEYIFK
+475 EYENIFK

-487 DEKEKLYKYGVEVIG
+487 DEKEKPYKYGVEVVG

-541 GIVLL
+541 GIVL
-546 VIIGYAVKVFS
+546 VVMIGYSVKVFN
-557 NQRRIN
+557 NQKRIN
-563 NIKKIKGIKR
+563 NIRKIKGIKR

>member
-6 QNNLIILSIITLIIL
+6 QNNLIISSIITLIIL

-36 KLFIGSKIN
+36 KLFTGSKIN
-45 QKTSEVPQN
+45 QKSSEVPQN
-54 REIVNIPDKKLK
+54 REVVNIPDKVLK
-66 EFLLLGF
+66 DRLLNMFKNKDFRLGF
-73 KDNDGM
+73 K
-79 LAFEFIND
+79 LID
-87 EKYVKPENETEIY
+87 ENYIKPENENEIY
-100 KDEMEKIKTFTWRIH
+100 KDEMEKIIELGPIGPSER
-115 NSYIDLSG
+115 NSNLDITGIETAINLEKIFFANNESGNSSNYIKNFSKLSG
-123 LETATNLENLLLFK
+123 LK
-137 HERNL
+137 
-142 KNDKIGNFNVLKELR
+142 KIKMIEVLAINIFEFDTVLKL
-157 KLKKIDIYHMDI
+157 
-169 EEISSLNK
+169 
-177 IESLEELGLK
+177 ESLEEVRLYRGGVDDV
-187 YCSVNI
+187 SV
-193 NRLNELK
+193 L
-200 ELKNKLKNIK
+200 NKLKLKGKKVGMGYNNTLYYVIQ
-210 IEGLGLLITP
+210 P

-228 KITLKNG
+228 VLKNENNE
-235 KVVDIIKEYEDY
+235 VVDVIKE
-247 LNDLGT
+247 L
-253 LFKEEKNVLK
+253 EKWEYNKGKLK
-263 KNKDG
+263 RNIDG
-268 TYYLN
+268 TYSFIN
-273 KKREKY
+273 KEVYILWISNVK
-279 LGITIKEWAFLP
+279 IK
-291 VTKISKIGDTN
+291 SIGDVN
-302 VEELDMYDINV
+302 VEEFGEIGIHI

-345 IKAVLK
+345 LKAVLK
-351 RNGKIIDVKPIT
+351 RNGKIIDVKPVT

-417 NKSDGNDGDYVVTYV
+417 NKSDGNDGDYVVTYI
-432 SPKIDAVFK
+432 SPKIDATFK

-487 DEKEKLYKYGVEVIG
+487 DEKEKPYKYGVEVVG

-541 GIVLL
+541 GIALV

-557 NQRRIN
+557 NQRRMN

>member
-6 QNNLIILSIITLIIL
+6 QNNLIISSIITLIIL
-21 GLILISI
+21 GLILILI

-36 KLFIGSKIN
+36 KLFTGSKIN

-73 KDNDGM
+73 KDNYNM

-100 KDEMEKIKTFTWRIH
+100 KDEMEKIKTFGWRIH

-123 LETATNLENLLLFK
+123 LETAINLEKLFLLK

-157 KLKKIDIYHMDI
+157 KLKKIDIYNMDI
-169 EEISSLNK
+169 EDISSLNK

-193 NRLNELK
+193 NHLNELK
-200 ELKNKLKNIK
+200 ELKNKLKNLK

-247 LNDLGT
+247 LNDFNT
-253 LFKEEKNVLK
+253 FFEEEKNVLN

-273 KKREKY
+273 KKIEKY

-291 VTKISKIGDTN
+291 TTKISKIGDTN
-302 VEELDMYDINV
+302 VEELNMYGINI

-345 IKAVLK
+345 LKAVLK
-351 RNGKIIDVKPIT
+351 RNGKVIDVKPIT

-417 NKSDGNDGDYVVTYV
+417 SKSDGNDGDYVVTYV
-432 SPKIDAVFK
+432 SPKIDATFK

-475 EYEYIFK
+475 EYENIFK

-487 DEKEKLYKYGVEVIG
+487 DEKEKPYKYGVEVVG

-541 GIVLL
+541 GIVL
-546 VIIGYAVKVFS
+546 VVMIGYSVKVFN
-557 NQRRIN
+557 NQKRIN
-563 NIKKIKGIKR
+563 NIRKIKGIKR

>member
-1 MKKKL
+1 MKKKV
-6 QNNLIILSIITLIIL
+6 QNNLIISSIITLIIL
-21 GLILISI
+21 GLVLISI
-28 NTLNINET
+28 NALNKNEIKIFT
-36 KLFIGSKIN
+36 ANKIN
-45 QKTSEVPQN
+45 QKTSELPQN
-54 REIVNIPDKKLK
+54 REIVNIPDKVLK
-66 EFLLLGF
+66 DVLLTYFKTKDFRLGF
-73 KDNDGM
+73 K
-79 LAFEFIND
+79 LTD
-87 EKYVKPENETEIY
+87 ENYIKPENETEIY
-100 KDEMEKIKTFTWRIH
+100 KDELEKIVEIYIGTSKE
-115 NSYIDLSG
+115 NSYLDITGIEKAINLEKLHFRNNNTFNTGHYIKNFNKVSG
-123 LETATNLENLLLFK
+123 LK
-137 HERNL
+137 
-142 KNDKIGNFNVLKELR
+142 KLKE
-157 KLKKIDIYHMDI
+157 ITTMYVNIFEFDTV
-169 EEISSLNK
+169 LNL
-177 IESLEELGLK
+177 ESLEEIYLDVSGIDDVSAL
-187 YCSVNI
+187 
-193 NRLNELK
+193 
-200 ELKNKLKNIK
+200 NKLKLKGKKVGMGYNNTLYYVIQ
-210 IEGLGLLITP
+210 P
-220 EKNKFNIP
+220 EKNKFKIP
-228 KITLKNG
+228 VVKNENDEE
-235 KVVDIIKEYEDY
+235 VDVIKE
-247 LNDLGT
+247 L
-253 LFKEEKNVLK
+253 EKWEYDKGKLK
-263 KNKDG
+263 RNIDG
-268 TYYLN
+268 TYSFIN
-273 KKREKY
+273 KEVWDLWISIEKN
-279 LGITIKEWAFLP
+279 K
-291 VTKISKIGDTN
+291 SIG
-302 VEELDMYDINV
+302 DINV
-313 YPPKSNYK
+313 GEVDRTTILIYPPKSNYK

-363 NIGHRKNAKQLIE
+363 NIGHRKNSKQLIE

-432 SPKIDAVFK
+432 SPKIDETFK
-441 LVYQGIG
+441 LLYQGIG

-468 DVVTING
+468 DVVTVNG

-487 DEKEKLYKYGVEVIG
+487 DEKEKPYKYGVEVVG

-541 GIVLL
+541 GIALV

>member
-6 QNNLIILSIITLIIL
+6 QNNLIILSITTLIIVGVVL
-21 GLILISI
+21 VTI
-28 NTLNINET
+28 NALNKNET
-36 KLFIGSKIN
+36 KVFTANKIN

-54 REIVNIPDKKLK
+54 REIVNIPDKVFKDR
-66 EFLLLGF
+66 LLNIFKNKDFRLGF
-73 KDNDGM
+73 K
-79 LAFEFIND
+79 LID
-87 EKYVKPENETEIY
+87 ENYIKPENENEIY
-100 KDEMEKIKTFTWRIH
+100 KDEMEKIIELGPIGPSER
-115 NSYIDLSG
+115 NSNLDITGIETAINLEKIFFANNESGNSGNYIKNFSKLSG
-123 LETATNLENLLLFK
+123 LK
-137 HERNL
+137 
-142 KNDKIGNFNVLKELR
+142 KIKMIEVLAINIFEFDTVLKL
-157 KLKKIDIYHMDI
+157 
-169 EEISSLNK
+169 
-177 IESLEELGLK
+177 ESLEEVRLYRGGVDDV
-187 YCSVNI
+187 SV
-193 NRLNELK
+193 L
-200 ELKNKLKNIK
+200 NKLKLKGKKVGMGYNNTLYYVIQ
-210 IEGLGLLITP
+210 P

-228 KITLKNG
+228 VLKNENNE
-235 KVVDIIKEYEDY
+235 VVDVIKE
-247 LNDLGT
+247 L
-253 LFKEEKNVLK
+253 EKWEYNKGKLK
-263 KNKDG
+263 RNIDG
-268 TYYLN
+268 TYSFIN
-273 KKREKY
+273 KEVYILWISNGK
-279 LGITIKEWAFLP
+279 IK
-291 VTKISKIGDTN
+291 SIGDVN
-302 VEELDMYDINV
+302 VEEFREIGIHI

-417 NKSDGNDGDYVVTYV
+417 NKSAGNDGDYVVTYV
-432 SPKIDAVFK
+432 SPKIDATFK

-487 DEKEKLYKYGVEVIG
+487 DEKEKPYKYGVEVVG

-541 GIVLL
+541 GIVL
-546 VIIGYAVKVFS
+546 VVMIGYSVKVFN
-557 NQRRIN
+557 NQKRIN

>member
-6 QNNLIILSIITLIIL
+6 QNNLIIPLIITLIIL
-21 GLILISI
+21 GLVLISI
-28 NTLNINET
+28 NALNKT
-36 KLFIGSKIN
+36 KLFTGSKIN
-45 QKTSEVPQN
+45 QKISEVPQN
-54 REIVNIPDKKLK
+54 REIVNIPDKVLK
-66 EFLLLGF
+66 DRLLTSFKNKDFRLGF
-73 KDNDGM
+73 K
-79 LAFEFIND
+79 LID
-87 EKYVKPENETEIY
+87 ENYIKPENENEIY
-100 KDEMEKIKTFTWRIH
+100 KDEMEKIIELGPIGPSER
-115 NSYIDLSG
+115 NSNLDITGIETAINLEKIFLANNESYNSGNYIKNFSKLSG
-123 LETATNLENLLLFK
+123 LKRIKMIEVLAINIFEFDT
-137 HERNL
+137 
-142 KNDKIGNFNVLKELR
+142 VLKL
-157 KLKKIDIYHMDI
+157 
-169 EEISSLNK
+169 
-177 IESLEELGLK
+177 ESLEEVRLYRGGVDDV
-187 YCSVNI
+187 SV
-193 NRLNELK
+193 L
-200 ELKNKLKNIK
+200 NKLKLKGKKVGMGDNNTLYYVIQ
-210 IEGLGLLITP
+210 P
-220 EKNKFNIP
+220 EKNKFKIP
-228 KITLKNG
+228 VLKNENNE
-235 KVVDIIKEYEDY
+235 VVDVIKE
-247 LNDLGT
+247 L
-253 LFKEEKNVLK
+253 EKWEYDKGKLK
-263 KNKDG
+263 RNIDG
-268 TYYLN
+268 TYSFIN
-273 KKREKY
+273 KEVYILWIYNGK
-279 LGITIKEWAFLP
+279 IK
-291 VTKISKIGDTN
+291 SIGDVN
-302 VEELDMYDINV
+302 VEEFGEIGIHI

-345 IKAVLK
+345 LKAVLK
-351 RNGKIIDVKPIT
+351 RNGKVIDVKPIT

-383 VYEDAKE
+383 VYEDVKE

-417 NKSDGNDGDYVVTYV
+417 NKLDGNDGDYVVTYV
-432 SPKIDAVFK
+432 SPKIDATFK

-462 NGVAFG
+462 NGLAFG
-468 DVVTING
+468 DVVTVNG

-487 DEKEKLYKYGVEVIG
+487 DEKEKPYKYGVEVVG

>member
-6 QNNLIILSIITLIIL
+6 QKKLIISSIINLIIL
-21 GLILISI
+21 GLVLISI
-28 NTLNINET
+28 NALNINET
-36 KLFIGSKIN
+36 KLFTGSKIN
-45 QKTSEVPQN
+45 QKTSELHQN
-54 REIVNIPDKKLK
+54 REIVNIPDKVLK
-66 EFLLLGF
+66 ENLLSYLKKDKTDLILGF
-73 KDNDGM
+73 R
-79 LAFEFIND
+79 LIND

-100 KDEMEKIKTFTWRIH
+100 KDELEKIVEIYIYLNKE
-115 NSYIDLSG
+115 NSYLDITGIEKAINLEQLNFRNNDTLNNGHYIKNFSKVSG
-123 LETATNLENLLLFK
+123 LK
-137 HERNL
+137 
-142 KNDKIGNFNVLKELR
+142 
-157 KLKKIDIYHMDI
+157 KLKVITTMYVNIFEFDTV
-169 EEISSLNK
+169 LNL
-177 IESLEELGLK
+177 ESLEEIYLDVSGIDDVSAL
-187 YCSVNI
+187 
-193 NRLNELK
+193 
-200 ELKNKLKNIK
+200 NKLKLKGKKVGMGYNNTLYYVIQ
-210 IEGLGLLITP
+210 P
-220 EKNKFNIP
+220 EKNKFKIP
-228 KITLKNG
+228 VVKNENDEE
-235 KVVDIIKEYEDY
+235 VDVIKE
-247 LNDLGT
+247 L
-253 LFKEEKNVLK
+253 EKWEYNKGKLK
-263 KNKDG
+263 RNIDG
-268 TYYLN
+268 TYSFIN
-273 KKREKY
+273 KKVWNLWISIEKN
-279 LGITIKEWAFLP
+279 K
-291 VTKISKIGDTN
+291 SIG
-302 VEELDMYDINV
+302 DINV
-313 YPPKSNYK
+313 GEVDRTTILIYPPKSNYK

-351 RNGKIIDVKPIT
+351 RNGKIIDVKPVT

-417 NKSDGNDGDYVVTYV
+417 SKSDGNDGDYVVTYV
-432 SPKIDAVFK
+432 SPKIDETFK

-487 DEKEKLYKYGVEVIG
+487 DEKEKPYKYGVEVVG

-541 GIVLL
+541 GIALI
-546 VIIGYAVKVFS
+546 VIIGYAVKVFN
-557 NQRRIN
+557 NQKRIN

>member
-6 QNNLIILSIITLIIL
+6 QNNLIISSIITLIIL

-36 KLFIGSKIN
+36 KLFTGSKIN
-45 QKTSEVPQN
+45 QKSSEVPQN
-54 REIVNIPDKKLK
+54 REVVNIPDKVLK
-66 EFLLLGF
+66 ENLLSYLKKDKTDLILGF
-73 KDNDGM
+73 R
-79 LAFEFIND
+79 LIND

-100 KDEMEKIKTFTWRIH
+100 KDELEKIVEIYIGLNKE
-115 NSYIDLSG
+115 NSYLDITGIEKAINLEQLHFRNNDTWNNGHYIKNFSKVSG
-123 LETATNLENLLLFK
+123 LK
-137 HERNL
+137 
-142 KNDKIGNFNVLKELR
+142 
-157 KLKKIDIYHMDI
+157 KLKVITTMYVNIFEFDTV
-169 EEISSLNK
+169 LNL
-177 IESLEELGLK
+177 ESLEEIYLDVSGIDDVSAL
-187 YCSVNI
+187 
-193 NRLNELK
+193 
-200 ELKNKLKNIK
+200 NKLKLKGKKVGMGYNNTLYYVIQ
-210 IEGLGLLITP
+210 P

-228 KITLKNG
+228 VLKNENNE
-235 KVVDIIKEYEDY
+235 VVDVIKE
-247 LNDLGT
+247 L
-253 LFKEEKNVLK
+253 EKWEYDKGKLK
-263 KNKDG
+263 RNKDG
-268 TYYLN
+268 TYSFIN
-273 KKREKY
+273 KKVWNLWISIEKN
-279 LGITIKEWAFLP
+279 K
-291 VTKISKIGDTN
+291 SIG
-302 VEELDMYDINV
+302 DINV
-313 YPPKSNYK
+313 GEVDRTTILIYPPKSNYK

-351 RNGKIIDVKPIT
+351 RNGKIIDVKPVT

-417 NKSDGNDGDYVVTYV
+417 SKSDGNDGDYVVTYV
-432 SPKIDAVFK
+432 SPKIDETFK

-487 DEKEKLYKYGVEVIG
+487 DEKEKPYKYGIEVVG

-514 GNTVILTKKIE
+514 GNTIILTKKIE

-541 GIVLL
+541 GIALI

-557 NQRRIN
+557 NQRRMN

>member
-6 QNNLIILSIITLIIL
+6 QNNLIISSIITLITL

-36 KLFIGSKIN
+36 KIFTGSKIN
-45 QKTSEVPQN
+45 QKTSELPQN

-100 KDEMEKIKTFTWRIH
+100 KDEMEKIKTFNWRIH
-115 NSYIDLSG
+115 NSYINLTG
-123 LETATNLENLLLFK
+123 LETAINLENLVLYK
-137 HERNL
+137 HDRNL

-157 KLKKIDIYHMDI
+157 KLKKIDIYNMDI

-177 IESLEELGLK
+177 IENLEELGLK

-193 NRLNELK
+193 KHLNELK
-200 ELKNKLKNIK
+200 ELKNKLKNLK
-210 IEGLGLLITP
+210 IENSSFLIIP

-228 KITLKNG
+228 KITLKNA

-247 LNDLGT
+247 LNNFGT
-253 LFKEEKNVLK
+253 FFEEEKNVLN

-273 KKREKY
+273 KKIEKY

-291 VTKISKIGDTN
+291 TTKISKIGDTN
-302 VEELDMYDINV
+302 VEELNMYGINI

-345 IKAVLK
+345 LKAVLK

-417 NKSDGNDGDYVVTYV
+417 SKSAGNDGDYVVTYV
-432 SPKIDAVFK
+432 SPKIDATFK

-462 NGVAFG
+462 NGLAFG
-468 DVVTING
+468 DVVTVNG

-487 DEKEKLYKYGVEVIG
+487 DEKEKPYKYGVEVVG

>member
-1 MKKKL
+1 
-6 QNNLIILSIITLIIL
+6 
-21 GLILISI
+21 
-28 NTLNINET
+28 
-36 KLFIGSKIN
+36 
-45 QKTSEVPQN
+45 
-54 REIVNIPDKKLK
+54 
-66 EFLLLGF
+66 
-73 KDNDGM
+73 
-79 LAFEFIND
+79 
-87 EKYVKPENETEIY
+87 
-100 KDEMEKIKTFTWRIH
+100 MEKIIELGIGPSERVLDLDITGIEAAINLEKITLANTETSNFG
-115 NSYIDLSG
+115 NYIKNFNKISG
-123 LETATNLENLLLFK
+123 LK
-137 HERNL
+137 NL
-142 KNDKIGNFNVLKELR
+142 KVIIIQYLNIFEFNTVLKL
-157 KLKKIDIYHMDI
+157 
-169 EEISSLNK
+169 
-177 IESLEELGLK
+177 ESLEKVSLYGCGVDDISALT
-187 YCSVNI
+187 
-193 NRLNELK
+193 
-200 ELKNKLKNIK
+200 KLKSRGKK
-210 IEGLGLLITP
+210 IHVQNQTGYKGTYYIIWP
-220 EKNKFNIP
+220 EKNKFNLP
-228 KITLKNG
+228 VLKNENNE
-235 KVVDIIKEYEDY
+235 VVDVIKE
-247 LNDLGT
+247 L
-253 LFKEEKNVLK
+253 EKWEHDKGKLK
-263 KNKDG
+263 RNIDG
-268 TYYLN
+268 TYSLIN
-273 KKREKY
+273 KEVRS
-279 LGITIKEWAFLP
+279 LMIFNDNIKN
-291 VTKISKIGDTN
+291 IGDID
-302 VEELDMYDINV
+302 VEELGSISIII

-351 RNGKIIDVKPIT
+351 RNGKIIDVKPVT

-432 SPKIDAVFK
+432 SPKIDETFK

-487 DEKEKLYKYGVEVIG
+487 DEKEKPYKYGVEVVG

-541 GIVLL
+541 GIALV
-546 VIIGYAVKVFS
+546 VIIGYAVKVFN

>member
-1 MKKKL
+1 MKKKVH
-6 QNNLIILSIITLIIL
+6 NNLIMSSIITLMIL
-21 GLILISI
+21 GLVLTSI
-28 NTLNINET
+28 NALNKNET
-36 KLFIGSKIN
+36 KVFTANKIN

-54 REIVNIPDKKLK
+54 REIVNIPDKN
-66 EFLLLGF
+66 F
-73 KDNDGM
+73 KDYLLD
-79 LAFEFIND
+79 AFKSKGHGYFKFIND

-100 KDEMEKIKTFTWRIH
+100 KDEMEKVKYFYYG
-115 NSYIDLSG
+115 NKNYLGLSG
-123 LETATNLENLLLFK
+123 LESATNLESFEMYIYAPNYVNYKVENLEILKKFK
-137 HERNL
+137 
-142 KNDKIGNFNVLKELR
+142 
-157 KLKKIDIYHMDI
+157 KLKKVELFHVDLEDYTIF
-169 EEISSLNK
+169 NK
-177 IESLEELGLK
+177 LKNLEELKLLSCGIP
-187 YCSVNI
+187 I
-193 NRLNELK
+193 NHIKELE
-200 ELKNKLKNIK
+200 ELKNKGKKLDVRGNW
-210 IEGLGLLITP
+210 LILIP

-228 KITLKNG
+228 EVIDENG
-235 KVVDIIKEYEDY
+235 KKFDFVKEYDNYYE
-247 LNDLGT
+247 N
-253 LFKEEKNVLK
+253 FEEHNKGKIK
-263 KNKDG
+263 KNIDG
-268 TYYLN
+268 TYSFT
-273 KKREKY
+273 KKEEW
-279 LGITIKEWAFLP
+279 GIVRFF
-291 VTKISKIGDTN
+291 GDKKKVGN
-302 VEELDMYDINV
+302 FNLDEFDNLALSIHI

-351 RNGKIIDVKPIT
+351 RNGEIIDVKPIT
-363 NIGHRKNAKQLIE
+363 NIGHRKNTKQLIE

-432 SPKIDAVFK
+432 SPKIDATFK

-468 DVVTING
+468 DVVTVNG

-487 DEKEKLYKYGVEVIG
+487 DEKEKPYKYGVEVVG

>member
-6 QNNLIILSIITLIIL
+6 QNNLIISSIITLIIL

-36 KLFIGSKIN
+36 KLFTGSKIN
-45 QKTSEVPQN
+45 QKSSEVPQN
-54 REIVNIPDKKLK
+54 REVVNIPDKVLK
-66 EFLLLGF
+66 ENLLRYLKKDKTDLILGF
-73 KDNDGM
+73 R
-79 LAFEFIND
+79 LIND

-100 KDEMEKIKTFTWRIH
+100 KDELEKIVEIYIYLNKE
-115 NSYIDLSG
+115 NSYLDITGIEKAINLEQLHFRNNDTWNNGHYIKNFSKVSG
-123 LETATNLENLLLFK
+123 LK
-137 HERNL
+137 KL
-142 KNDKIGNFNVLKELR
+142 KVITTMYVNIFEFDTVLKL
-157 KLKKIDIYHMDI
+157 
-169 EEISSLNK
+169 
-177 IESLEELGLK
+177 ESLEEIYLDVSGVDDVSAL
-187 YCSVNI
+187 
-193 NRLNELK
+193 
-200 ELKNKLKNIK
+200 NKLKLKGKKVGMGHNNTLYYVIY
-210 IEGLGLLITP
+210 P
-220 EKNKFNIP
+220 EKNKFKIP
-228 KITLKNG
+228 VVKNENDEE
-235 KVVDIIKEYEDY
+235 VDVIKE
-247 LNDLGT
+247 L
-253 LFKEEKNVLK
+253 EKWEYNKGKLK
-263 KNKDG
+263 RNIDG
-268 TYYLN
+268 TYSFIN
-273 KKREKY
+273 KEVWDLWISIEKN
-279 LGITIKEWAFLP
+279 K
-291 VTKISKIGDTN
+291 SIG
-302 VEELDMYDINV
+302 DINV
-313 YPPKSNYK
+313 GEVDRTTMLIYPPKSNYK
-321 ETETITKTVKDKS
+321 ETETIIKTVKDKS

-432 SPKIDAVFK
+432 SPKIDETFK

-487 DEKEKLYKYGVEVIG
+487 DEKEKPYKYGVEVVG

-541 GIVLL
+541 GIALI

-557 NQRRIN
+557 NQRRMN

>member
-6 QNNLIILSIITLIIL
+6 QNNLIISSIITLIIL

-36 KLFIGSKIN
+36 KLFTGSKIN
-45 QKTSEVPQN
+45 QKTSELHQN
-54 REIVNIPDKKLK
+54 REIVNIPDKVFKDR
-66 EFLLLGF
+66 LLTSFKNKDFRLGF
-73 KDNDGM
+73 K
-79 LAFEFIND
+79 LID
-87 EKYVKPENETEIY
+87 ENYIKPENENEIY
-100 KDEMEKIKTFTWRIH
+100 KDEMEKIIELGPIGPSER
-115 NSYIDLSG
+115 NSNLDITGIETAINLEKIFFANNESGNSSNYIKNFSKLSG
-123 LETATNLENLLLFK
+123 LK
-137 HERNL
+137 
-142 KNDKIGNFNVLKELR
+142 KIKMIEVLAINIFEFDTVLKL
-157 KLKKIDIYHMDI
+157 
-169 EEISSLNK
+169 
-177 IESLEELGLK
+177 ESLEEVRLYRGGVDDV
-187 YCSVNI
+187 SV
-193 NRLNELK
+193 L
-200 ELKNKLKNIK
+200 NKLKLKGKKVGMGYNNILYYV
-210 IEGLGLLITP
+210 IHP
-220 EKNKFNIP
+220 EKNKFKIP
-228 KITLKNG
+228 VVKNENNE
-235 KVVDIIKEYEDY
+235 VVDVIKE
-247 LNDLGT
+247 L
-253 LFKEEKNVLK
+253 EKWEYNKGKLK
-263 KNKDG
+263 RNIDG
-268 TYYLN
+268 TYSFIN
-273 KKREKY
+273 KEVYILWISNGK
-279 LGITIKEWAFLP
+279 IK
-291 VTKISKIGDTN
+291 SIGDVN
-302 VEELDMYDINV
+302 VEEFREIGIHI

-432 SPKIDAVFK
+432 SPKIDATFK

-462 NGVAFG
+462 NGLAFG
-468 DVVTING
+468 DVVTVNG

-487 DEKEKLYKYGVEVIG
+487 DEKEKLYKYGVEVVG

-541 GIVLL
+541 GIVLV
-546 VIIGYAVKVFS
+546 VIIGYAVKVFN
-557 NQRRIN
+557 NQKRIN
-563 NIKKIKGIKR
+563 NIRKIKGIKR

>member
-6 QNNLIILSIITLIIL
+6 QNNLIILSITTLIIVGVVL
-21 GLILISI
+21 VTI
-28 NTLNINET
+28 NALNKNET
-36 KLFIGSKIN
+36 KVFTANKIN

-54 REIVNIPDKKLK
+54 REIVNIPDKVFKDR
-66 EFLLLGF
+66 LLNIFKNKDFRLGF
-73 KDNDGM
+73 K
-79 LAFEFIND
+79 LID
-87 EKYVKPENETEIY
+87 ENYIKPENENEIY
-100 KDEMEKIKTFTWRIH
+100 KDEMEKIIELGPIGPSER
-115 NSYIDLSG
+115 NSNLDITGIETAINLEKIFFANNESGNSGNYIKNFSKLSG
-123 LETATNLENLLLFK
+123 LK
-137 HERNL
+137 
-142 KNDKIGNFNVLKELR
+142 KIKMIEVLAINIFEFDTVLKL
-157 KLKKIDIYHMDI
+157 
-169 EEISSLNK
+169 
-177 IESLEELGLK
+177 ESLEEVRLYRGGVDDV
-187 YCSVNI
+187 SV
-193 NRLNELK
+193 L
-200 ELKNKLKNIK
+200 NKLKLKGKKVGMGYNNTLYYVIH
-210 IEGLGLLITP
+210 P
-220 EKNKFNIP
+220 EKNKFKIP
-228 KITLKNG
+228 VVKNENNE
-235 KVVDIIKEYEDY
+235 VVDVIKE
-247 LNDLGT
+247 L
-253 LFKEEKNVLK
+253 EKWEYNKGKLK
-263 KNKDG
+263 RNIDG
-268 TYYLN
+268 TYSFIN
-273 KKREKY
+273 KEVYILWISNGK
-279 LGITIKEWAFLP
+279 IK
-291 VTKISKIGDTN
+291 SIGDVN
-302 VEELDMYDINV
+302 VEEFREIGIHI

-363 NIGHRKNAKQLIE
+363 NIGHRKNSKQLIE

-417 NKSDGNDGDYVVTYV
+417 SKSDGNDGDYLVTYV
-432 SPKIDAVFK
+432 SPKIDETFK

-468 DVVTING
+468 DVVTVNG

-487 DEKEKLYKYGVEVIG
+487 DEKEKPYKYGVEVVG

-541 GIVLL
+541 GIVLV
-546 VIIGYAVKVFS
+546 VIIGYAVKVFN
-557 NQRRIN
+557 NQKRIN
-563 NIKKIKGIKR
+563 NIRKIKGIKR

>member
-1 MKKKL
+1 MKKRL
-6 QNNLIILSIITLIIL
+6 QNNLIISLIITLIIL

-36 KLFIGSKIN
+36 KIFTANKIN
-45 QKTSEVPQN
+45 QKTSELHQN
-54 REIVNIPDKKLK
+54 REIVNIPDKVFKDR
-66 EFLLLGF
+66 LLTSFKNKDFRLGF
-73 KDNDGM
+73 K
-79 LAFEFIND
+79 LID
-87 EKYVKPENETEIY
+87 ENYIKPENENEIY
-100 KDEMEKIKTFTWRIH
+100 KDEMEKIIELGPIGPSER
-115 NSYIDLSG
+115 NSNLDITGIETAINLEKIFFANNESGNSSNYIKNFSKLSG
-123 LETATNLENLLLFK
+123 LK
-137 HERNL
+137 
-142 KNDKIGNFNVLKELR
+142 KIKMIEVLAINIFEFDTVLKL
-157 KLKKIDIYHMDI
+157 
-169 EEISSLNK
+169 
-177 IESLEELGLK
+177 ESLEEVRLYRGGVDDV
-187 YCSVNI
+187 SV
-193 NRLNELK
+193 L
-200 ELKNKLKNIK
+200 NKLKLKGKKVGMGYNNTLYYVIQ
-210 IEGLGLLITP
+210 P

-228 KITLKNG
+228 VLKNENNE
-235 KVVDIIKEYEDY
+235 VVDVIKE
-247 LNDLGT
+247 L
-253 LFKEEKNVLK
+253 EKWEYNKGKLK
-263 KNKDG
+263 RNIDG
-268 TYYLN
+268 TYSFIN
-273 KKREKY
+273 KEVYILWISNVK
-279 LGITIKEWAFLP
+279 IK
-291 VTKISKIGDTN
+291 SIGDVN
-302 VEELDMYDINV
+302 VEEFGEIGIHI

-345 IKAVLK
+345 LKAVLK
-351 RNGKIIDVKPIT
+351 RNGKIIDVKPVT

-432 SPKIDAVFK
+432 SPKIDATFK

-468 DVVTING
+468 DVVIING

-487 DEKEKLYKYGVEVIG
+487 DEKEKPYKYGVEVVG
-502 EVTGYDATISAD
+502 EVTGYDTTISAD

-530 PYAGPKTNILF
+530 PYAGPNTNILF
-541 GIVLL
+541 GIVLV

-557 NQRRIN
+557 NQRRMN